1 MIKDIE
7 NNFKI
12 QIRNLHK
19 TFGKQEVLK
28 GLNLDIP
35 GQLTT
40 VILGPSG
47 IGKSVLLKHII
58 GLVKP
63 DSGEILLDGEDITKM
78 NDKELNRI
86 RRKFGMLFQG
96 AALFDSMNVEENVA
110 FPLREHTRLDDKE
123 IHEIVQ
129 EKLHQV
135 GLVGIEHKMPS
146 ELSGGMQKRVGL
158 ARAIVLE
165 PEILLFD
172 EPTTGLDPIMVEAID
187 KLIVD
192 TQKLFRFTNVVISH
206 GVHAAFF
213 IGHKI
218 AIIYNGVIIEEGT
231 PDAIKNSSHPV
242 VKQFITGSSEGPIQ
256 VV

>member
-1 MIKDIE
+1 MPD
-7 NNFKI
+7 FD
-12 QIRNLHK
+12 Q
-19 TFGKQEVLK
+19 
-28 GLNLDIP
+28 GLSP
-35 GQLTT
+35 E
-40 VILGPSG
+40 P
-47 IGKSVLLKHII
+47 
-58 GLVKP
+58 
-63 DSGEILLDGEDITKM
+63 
-78 NDKELNRI
+78 
-86 RRKFGMLFQG
+86 
-96 AALFDSMNVEENVA
+96 
-110 FPLREHTRLDDKE
+110 FP
-123 IHEIVQ
+123 
-129 EKLHQV
+129 
-135 GLVGIEHKMPS
+135 P
-146 ELSGGMQKRVGL
+146 

-192 TQKLFRFTNVVISH
+192 TQKLFRFTKVVISH

-231 PDAIKNSSHPV
+231 PDKIKNSSHPV